1 MKSSTFNIIISVI
14 VISVI
19 IISMMSSCSKV
30 RPYSPDTIFSH
41 EYPYEGFANLDYLN
55 TDSKNNDLMVNKHLM
70 ANQNASDCKK
80 VNGFSG
86 LFCKPGLADNKI
98 DRFSGTKG
106 DSKCFGK
113 SSGLSNSTG
122 SLCLDNELATL
133 LQTRGG
139 NQTGGPDKIGM

>member
-1 MKSSTFNIIISVI
+1 MKSTTINIIISVI
-14 VISVI
+14 VISI
-19 IISMMSSCSKV
+19 IIFSMLCSCSIV
-30 RPYSPDTIFSH
+30 RPYSPDTIFSNQ
-41 EYPYEGFANLDYLN
+41 YPYEGFENLDYLN
-55 TDSKNNDLMVNKHLM
+55 TDAKNNDLLVNKHLM

-86 LFCKPGLADNKI
+86 LFCKPGLADAKL
-98 DRFSGTKG
+98 DRFSGIKG
-106 DSKCFGK
+106 DNKCFGK
-113 SSGLSNSTG
+113 SSGLSNSMG